1 MNKKYSK
8 QTLALAAKIAASV
21 FETISKEK
29 NVDLDTAFDSID
41 ASREMV
47 DDYMKKAAR
56 KFKLHQSAADG
67 QVKTYNEQI
76 SNACKRVDAAFHSAS
91 MAEVALAKMEGR
103 EVSTAYL
110 RRIAKRITVAAM
122 KDVPGVDVSSIT
134 VNVKR
139 RKNGSYIANV
149 TISADNGK

>member
-21 FETISKEK
+21 FETLSKEK
-29 NVDLDTAFDSID
+29 NVDLDTAADSIE
-41 ASREMV
+41 ASRELV
-47 DDYMKKAAR
+47 DSYMKKAAR
-56 KFKLHQSAADG
+56 KFNPYQSASDKHAKAND
-67 QVKTYNEQI
+67 EQI
-76 SNACKRVDAAFHSAS
+76 SDACKRIDAAFHSAS

-110 RRIAKRITVAAM
+110 HRMAKRITVAAM
-122 KDVPGVDVSSIT
+122 KGVPGVDVSGIT
-134 VNVKR
+134 VEVKR
-139 RKNGSYIANV
+139 RKNGGYVANV